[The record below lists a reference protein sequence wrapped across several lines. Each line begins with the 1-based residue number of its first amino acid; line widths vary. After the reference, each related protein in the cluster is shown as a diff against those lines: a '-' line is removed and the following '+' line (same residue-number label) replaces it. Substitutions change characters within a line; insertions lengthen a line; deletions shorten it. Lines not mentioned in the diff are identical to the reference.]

1 MLPANHSNSAMAYR
15 TAPINRLDRL
25 FDSLFEMPAFGENP
39 GWPGGPM
46 SLWRDEDHFYV
57 EADLPGVSEQ
67 DIELTVHQDVLTIR
81 GERKAAEDRRYLY
94 DGRTWGRFERT
105 ITLPEKVQTDGVQ
118 AELKDG
124 VLRVVLPVSP
134 ETKPRTIALNTK

>member
-1 MLPANHSNSAMAYR
+1 MLPANRNNSDMAYR

-25 FDSLFEMPAFGENP
+25 FDSLFEGPTFGANPAG
-39 GWPGGPM
+39 PGGLM
-46 SLWRDEDHFYV
+46 SLWRDQDHFYV
-57 EADLPGVSEQ
+57 EADLPGVSER

-81 GERKAAEDRRYLY
+81 GERKADENRRYLY
-94 DGRTWGRFERT
+94 DGRTWGRFERA

-134 ETKPRTIALNTK
+134 EAKPRTIALKTK